1 MKNWTKVSKLLLIK
15 ILLNLDI
22 KNYKGEIYDIPQIK
36 FDTKEKKEIKVDKI
50 KNIELKDK
58 EYLIKSENAELEDD
72 KIIKSERNYQEPKVE
87 KENKEMKIKEEKQ
100 ERNEDITVKINTER
114 ESRLR
119 VKTYMKMHL

>member
-36 FDTKEKKEIKVDKI
+36 FETKEKKEIKVDKI

-72 KIIKSERNYQEPKVE
+72 KIIKSERNYQEPKKE

-100 ERNEDITVKINTER
+100 EQNDDDTFKINTER
-114 ESRLR
+114 EY
-119 VKTYMKMHL
+119 VWK